1 MPKDYSKTAGKL
13 IDELGGKKNIRSVTH
28 CMTRLRFVLEDEA
41 AADDESVKKIPG
53 VMGVTKQGGQYQVII
68 GNDVTVCYQE
78 VLKAGNFSVTEGEK
92 VQKEKKKFTVKG
104 WINSVLDMV
113 SGSVTP
119 LLPAI
124 IGCGMVK
131 LLLIILDLFHISDS
145 LPTYQIL
152 NAAAD
157 SAFYFL
163 PILLAWSASKKMNCN
178 SVLAITIVAVL
189 VHPNITALLGEGS
202 ASFLRI
208 PVTSATYSSSVL
220 PALLS
225 VWFLS
230 KIEPIADKIFKG
242 WMHTVLKPLVILLIC
257 VPVSLTILAPLGTL
271 IGTGLAV
278 VLNFMQ
284 SKAGWLTLGLYSAAM
299 PFVVMSGMHY
309 AVFPYVLSNLGTLG
323 YDMLQLPAML
333 CSNLAQA
340 SASLAVAIRT
350 KNKDLKAV
358 ASASAVSAATAGIT
372 EPALYG
378 VTMRLKRPLIASII
392 GSGVAGLFGGIVGL
406 KAYAF
411 LTPSLLALPIYIS
424 SQNVYNIIYAVT
436 ACVISIVVT
445 FVLTLVLGW
454 EDPAGEDKNL

>member
-1 MPKDYSKTAGKL
+1 MPKDYSVTAGRL
-13 IDELGGKKNIRSVTH
+13 IEELNGNNIKSVTH
-28 CMTRLRFVLEDEA
+28 CMTRLRFVLEDENA
-41 AADDESVKKIPG
+41 VDDERVKKIPG

-68 GNDVTVCYQE
+68 GNDVALCYQE
-78 VLKAGNFSVTEGEK
+78 VLKAGNVSAAKETQEGQNIEPQQEEK
-92 VQKEKKKFTVKG
+92 EKFTVKG

-119 LLPAI
+119 LLPAL

-131 LLLIILDLFHISDS
+131 LILIVLDLLHVPGS

-163 PILLAWSASKKMNCN
+163 PVLLAWSASKKMNCN
-178 SVLAITIVAVL
+178 TVLAITIVAVL
-189 VHPNITALLGEGS
+189 IHPSITALLAEGT

-225 VWFLS
+225 VWFLA
-230 KIEPIADKIFKG
+230 KVEPITDRLLKG
-242 WMHTVLKPLVILLIC
+242 WMHTVLKPLLILLIC
-257 VPVSLTILAPLGTL
+257 VPVSMVVLAPLGTL

-284 SKAGWLTLGLYSAAM
+284 EKAGWLTLGLYSAAM

-309 AVFPYVLSNLGTLG
+309 AVFPYVLSNLGNLG

-340 SASLAVAIRT
+340 AACLAVATRT
-350 KNKDLKAV
+350 KDKNLKAV
-358 ASASAVSAATAGIT
+358 AMASAISAATAGIT

-378 VTMRLKRPLIASII
+378 VTMRLKKPLMASII
-392 GSGVAGLFGGIVGL
+392 GSGIAGLFGGIVGL

-424 SQNVYNIIYAVT
+424 SQSVLNIVYAVA
-436 ACVISIVVT
+436 ACVISVVVT
-445 FVLTLVLGW
+445 FVLTLIMGW
-454 EDPAGEDKNL
+454 EEN

>member
-1 MPKDYSKTAGKL
+1 MHDSLT
-13 IDELGGKKNIRSVTH
+13 IRI
-28 CMTRLRFVLEDEA
+28 RR
-41 AADDESVKKIPG
+41 
-53 VMGVTKQGGQYQVII
+53 
-68 GNDVTVCYQE
+68 
-78 VLKAGNFSVTEGEK
+78 
-92 VQKEKKKFTVKG
+92 
-104 WINSVLDMV
+104 LDMV

-119 LLPAI
+119 LLPAL

-131 LLLIILDLFHISDS
+131 LLLILLDLFQVPGS
-145 LPTYQIL
+145 LPTYRIL
-152 NAAAD
+152 SAAAD
-157 SAFYFL
+157 SAFY
-163 PILLAWSASKKMNCN
+163 LAWSALKKMNCN

-189 VHPNITALLGEGS
+189 VHPDITALLSGGS
-202 ASFLRI
+202 SSFLRI
-208 PVTSATYSSSVL
+208 PVTQATYSSSVL

-230 KIEPIADKIFKG
+230 KIEPITDRLFKG
-242 WMHTVLKPLVILLIC
+242 WLHTVLKPLMLLLIC
-257 VPVSLTILAPLGTL
+257 VPVSLIVLAPLGTL

-284 SKAGWLTLGLYSAAM
+284 SKAGLLTLGLYSAAM

-340 SASLAVAIRT
+340 AASLAVAIRT
-350 KNKDLKAV
+350 KDKNLKAV

-378 VTMRLKRPLIASII
+378 VTMRLKKPLIASII
-392 GSGVAGLFGGIVGL
+392 GSGTAGLFGGIVGL

-424 SQNVYNIIYAVT
+424 SQNVYNIVYAVA
-436 ACVISIVVT
+436 ACMISVVVT
-445 FVLTLVLGW
+445 FVLTLIFGW
-454 EDPAGEDKNL
+454 EDPAGENSNS

>member
-1 MPKDYSKTAGKL
+1 M
-13 IDELGGKKNIRSVTH
+13 
-28 CMTRLRFVLEDEA
+28 
-41 AADDESVKKIPG
+41 
-53 VMGVTKQGGQYQVII
+53 
-68 GNDVTVCYQE
+68 
-78 VLKAGNFSVTEGEK
+78 
-92 VQKEKKKFTVKG
+92 
-104 WINSVLDMV
+104 LDMV
-113 SGSVTP
+113 SGSVIP
-119 LLPAI
+119 LLPAL

-131 LLLIILDLFHISDS
+131 LILIVLDLLHVPGS

-163 PILLAWSASKKMNCN
+163 PVLLAWSASKKMNCN
-178 SVLAITIVAVL
+178 TVLAITIVAVL
-189 VHPNITALLGEGS
+189 IHPSITTLLAEGT

-225 VWFLS
+225 VWFLA
-230 KIEPIADKIFKG
+230 KVEPVTDRLLKG
-242 WMHTVLKPLVILLIC
+242 WMHTVLKPLLILLIC
-257 VPVSLTILAPLGTL
+257 VPVSMVVLAPLGTL
-271 IGTGLAV
+271 IGTGMAV

-284 SKAGWLTLGLYSAAM
+284 EKAGWLTLGLYSAAM

-309 AVFPYVLSNLGTLG
+309 AVFPYVLSNLGNLG

-340 SASLAVAIRT
+340 AACLAVAIRT
-350 KNKDLKAV
+350 KDKDLKAV
-358 ASASAVSAATAGIT
+358 AMASSISAATAGIT

-378 VTMRLKRPLIASII
+378 VTMRLKKPLMASII
-392 GSGVAGLFGGIVGL
+392 GSGIAGL

-424 SQNVYNIIYAVT
+424 SQSVLNIVYAVA
-436 ACVISIVVT
+436 ACVISVVVT
-445 FVLTLVLGW
+445 FILTLIMGW
-454 EDPAGEDKNL
+454 EEN

>member
-1 MPKDYSKTAGKL
+1 MPKDYSVTAGRL
-13 IDELGGKKNIRSVTH
+13 MEELNGNNIKSVTH
-28 CMTRLRFVLEDEA
+28 CMTRLRFVLEDENTV
-41 AADDESVKKIPG
+41 DDERVKKIPG

-68 GNDVTVCYQE
+68 GNDVALCYQE
-78 VLKAGNFSVTEGEK
+78 VLKTGNVSAAQETEEG
-92 VQKEKKKFTVKG
+92 QKQGPQQEEKKRFTVKG
-104 WINSVLDMV
+104 WINAVLDMV

-119 LLPAI
+119 LLPAL

-131 LLLIILDLFHISDS
+131 LILIVLDLLHVPGS

-163 PILLAWSASKKMNCN
+163 PVLLAWSASKKMNCN
-178 SVLAITIVAVL
+178 TVLAITIVAVL
-189 VHPNITALLGEGS
+189 IHPSITALLAEGT

-225 VWFLS
+225 VWFLA
-230 KIEPIADKIFKG
+230 KVEPVTDRLLKG
-242 WMHTVLKPLVILLIC
+242 WMHTVLKPLLILLIC
-257 VPVSLTILAPLGTL
+257 VPVSMVVLAPLGTL

-284 SKAGWLTLGLYSAAM
+284 EKAGWLTLGLYSAAM

-309 AVFPYVLSNLGTLG
+309 AVFPYVLSNLGNLG

-340 SASLAVAIRT
+340 AACLAVAIRT
-350 KNKDLKAV
+350 KDKDLKAV
-358 ASASAVSAATAGIT
+358 AMASSISAATAGIT

-378 VTMRLKRPLIASII
+378 VTMRLKKPLMASII
-392 GSGVAGLFGGIVGL
+392 GSGIAGLFGGIVGL

-424 SQNVYNIIYAVT
+424 SQNVLNIVYAVA
-436 ACVISIVVT
+436 ACVISVVVT
-445 FVLTLVLGW
+445 FILTLIMGW
-454 EDPAGEDKNL
+454 EEN